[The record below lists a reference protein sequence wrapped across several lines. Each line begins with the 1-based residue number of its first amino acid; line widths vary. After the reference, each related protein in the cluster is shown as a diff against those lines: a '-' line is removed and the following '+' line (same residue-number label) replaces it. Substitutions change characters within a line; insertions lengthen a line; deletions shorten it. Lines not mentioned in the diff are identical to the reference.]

1 MENWL
6 NRMKKFMLLLF
17 IPAALL
23 FVSSCKTTRS
33 SLKKP
38 LKEHGF
44 DYLYARM
51 LENQISFDYLN
62 SKFNVTYLK
71 GKKKTDL
78 RGQLR
83 IRKDSIIWV
92 SLSPAL
98 GIEAARISL
107 TDDSVKFINR
117 LNKTYLTGE
126 YAMLDSLIRT
136 TIDYSI
142 IESMII
148 GNDLTQ
154 YDVAKFK
161 ASIDG
166 GLYRIT
172 IQKRT
177 KIRKYIKTGEI
188 ETKVLVQNIWLDP
201 ENFKIRKIEIREL
214 GDENKK
220 LQVFYNKYQPVNNQ
234 LFPSEVKIEIIA
246 ENKITID
253 ISYGKT
259 ELNEVLRFPFRISK
273 KYKRLN

>member
-1 MENWL
+1 MNKL
-6 NRMKKFMLLLF
+6 QKYIFLLF

-23 FVSSCKTTRS
+23 FTSSCKTTRAT
-33 SLKKP
+33 LKKP
-38 LKEHGF
+38 LKEEGF

-51 LENQISFDYLN
+51 IENQISFDYLN
-62 SKFNVTYLK
+62 AKFSIVYRK

-83 IRKDSIIWV
+83 IRKDSLIWV

-126 YAMLDSLIRT
+126 YEILDSLIRT

-154 YDVAKFK
+154 YDVDKFK

-166 GLYRIT
+166 GMYRIT

-177 KIRKYIKTGEI
+177 KIRKYMKKGEI
-188 ETKVLVQNIWLDP
+188 DSKVLVQNIWLDP
-201 ENFKIRKIEIREL
+201 ENFKIRRIEIKEL
-214 GDENKK
+214 GDESKR
-220 LQVFYNKYQPVNNQ
+220 LHVFYNTYQPIENQ
-234 LFPSEVKIEIIA
+234 LFPANVIIEIIA
-246 ENKITID
+246 ENKISID
-253 ISYGKT
+253 IDFGKT
-259 ELNEVLRFPFRISK
+259 ELNEPLNFPFRISK
-273 KYKRLN
+273 KYERMY

>member
-1 MENWL
+1 MNKL
-6 NRMKKFMLLLF
+6 HKLILILF
-17 IPAALL
+17 LPAVLV
-23 FVSSCKTTRS
+23 FTSSCKTTRS
-33 SLKKP
+33 TLKKP
-38 LKEHGF
+38 LKEEGF

-62 SKFNVTYLK
+62 AKFSSVYQK

-107 TDDSVKFINR
+107 TNDSVKFINR

-126 YAMLDSLIRT
+126 YKMLDSLLRT
-136 TIDYSI
+136 SIDYSI
-142 IESMII
+142 VESMII

-154 YDVAKFK
+154 YDVDKFK
-161 ASIDG
+161 ASVDG
-166 GLYRIT
+166 GFYRIT

-177 KIRKYIKTGEI
+177 KIRKYMKRGEI

-201 ENFKIRKIEIREL
+201 ENFKIRKIEIKEL
-214 GDENKK
+214 GEDNKK
-220 LQVFYNKYQPVNNQ
+220 LQVFYNKYQAVENQ
-234 LFPSEVKIEIIA
+234 LFPSEVRIEIIA

-253 ISYGKT
+253 INFGKT
-259 ELNEVLRFPFRISK
+259 ELNQPLKFPFRISK
-273 KYKRLN
+273 KYERIY

>member
-1 MENWL
+1 MNKL
-6 NRMKKFMLLLF
+6 QKLIFILF
-17 IPAALL
+17 LPAVLV
-23 FVSSCKTTRS
+23 FTSSCKSTRS

-44 DYLYARM
+44 DYLYSRM

-62 SKFNVTYLK
+62 SKFSVVYQR

-83 IRKDSIIWV
+83 IRKDSLIWV

-126 YAMLDSLIRT
+126 YKILDSLMRT
-136 TIDYSI
+136 SIDYSI

-154 YDVAKFK
+154 YDVDKYK

-177 KIRKYIKTGEI
+177 KIRKYIKRGEI
-188 ETKVLVQNIWLDP
+188 DTKVLVQNIWLDP
-201 ENFKIRKIEIREL
+201 QNFKIRKIEIREL
-214 GDENKK
+214 GDDNKK
-220 LQVFYNKYQPVNNQ
+220 LQVFYNKYQAVESQ
-234 LFPSEVKIEIIA
+234 LFPSEVRIEIIA
-246 ENKITID
+246 EDKIMID
-253 ISYGKT
+253 IKFGKT
-259 ELNEVLRFPFRISK
+259 ELNQTLKFPFRISK
-273 KYKRLN
+273 KYERLY

>member
-1 MENWL
+1 MNKGL
-6 NRMKKFMLLLF
+6 KILF
-17 IPAALL
+17 LFALPATLI
-23 FVSSCKTTRS
+23 FTSSCKSTRS
-33 SLKKP
+33 TLKKP
-38 LKEHGF
+38 LKEQGF
-44 DYLYARM
+44 DFLYSRM

-62 SKFNVTYLK
+62 AKFNIAYQK

-107 TDDSVKFINR
+107 SDDSVKFINR

-126 YAMLDSLIRT
+126 YKILDSLLRT
-136 TIDYSI
+136 SIDYSI
-142 IESMII
+142 VESMII

-154 YDVAKFK
+154 YDVSKFK
-161 ASIDG
+161 ASVDG

-177 KIRKYIKTGEI
+177 KIRKYMRKGEI
-188 ETKVLVQNIWLDP
+188 ESKVLVQNIWLDP
-201 ENFKIRKIEIREL
+201 ENYKIRKIEIKEL
-214 GDENKK
+214 GDDNKK
-220 LQVFYNKYQPVNNQ
+220 LQVFYNKYQAVENQ
-234 LFPSEVKIEIIA
+234 LFPSEVRIEIIA

-253 ISYGKT
+253 IKFGKT
-259 ELNEVLRFPFRISK
+259 ELNVPLKFPFRISK
-273 KYKRLN
+273 KYERIY

>member
-1 MENWL
+1 MNKL
-6 NRMKKFMLLLF
+6 QKYILIIF
-17 IPAALL
+17 IPAALI

-33 SLKKP
+33 TLKKP
-38 LKEHGF
+38 LKEEGF

-51 LENQISFDYLN
+51 IENQIQFDYLN
-62 SKFNVTYLK
+62 AKFSITHQK
-71 GKKKTDL
+71 GRKTTDL

-83 IRKDSIIWV
+83 IRKDSLIWV

-126 YAMLDSLIRT
+126 YEILDSLIRT

-142 IESMII
+142 IEAMII

-154 YDVAKFK
+154 YDVDKFK

-177 KIRKYIKTGEI
+177 KIRKYMKHGEI
-188 ETKVLVQNIWLDP
+188 DSKVLVQNIWLDP
-201 ENFKIRKIEIREL
+201 ENFKIRKIELKEL
-214 GDENKK
+214 GDDSKR
-220 LQVFYNKYQPVNNQ
+220 LHVFYDAYQAVENQ
-234 LFPSEVKIEIIA
+234 LFPSKVLIEIIA
-246 ENKITID
+246 ENKISID
-253 ISYGKT
+253 IDFGKT
-259 ELNEVLRFPFRISK
+259 ELNEPLSFPFNISK
-273 KYKRLN
+273 KYEQLY

>member
-1 MENWL
+1 
-6 NRMKKFMLLLF
+6 MKKLLL
-17 IPAALL
+17 ILVVPAMLL

-38 LKEHGF
+38 LKEQGF
-44 DYLYARM
+44 DFLYSRM

-62 SKFNVTYLK
+62 SKFSITYQK

-98 GIEAARISL
+98 GIEAARITL

-126 YAMLDSLIRT
+126 YAMLDTMIHT

-142 IESMII
+142 IESMIV

-161 ASIDG
+161 ASVDG
-166 GLYRIT
+166 GFYRIT

-177 KIRKYIKTGEI
+177 KIRKYIKSGEI

-201 ENFKIRKIEIREL
+201 DNYKIRKIEIREL

-220 LQVFYNKYQPVNNQ
+220 LQVFYNKYQAVNNQ
-234 LFPSEVKIEIIA
+234 LFPSEVKIAIIA

-259 ELNEVLRFPFRISK
+259 ELNEVLKFPFRISK
-273 KYKRLN
+273 KYNRLN

>member
-1 MENWL
+1 MNKIIKL
-6 NRMKKFMLLLF
+6 IFLLF
-17 IPAALL
+17 LPGLL
-23 FVSSCKTTRS
+23 IFTSCKSTRS
-33 SLKKP
+33 TLKKP
-38 LKEHGF
+38 LKDHGF
-44 DYLYARM
+44 DYLYSRM

-62 SKFNVTYLK
+62 SKFNVEYK
-71 GKKKTDL
+71 KEKKKTDL

-126 YAMLDSLIRT
+126 YQMLDSLIHT
-136 TIDYSI
+136 SIDYSI

-154 YDVAKFK
+154 YDIDKYK

-166 GLYRIT
+166 GWYRIT

-177 KIRKYIKTGEI
+177 KIRKYIKRGEVD
-188 ETKVLVQNIWLDP
+188 TKVLVQNIWLDP
-201 ENFKIRKIEIREL
+201 ENFKIRKIEIKEL
-214 GDENKK
+214 GDDNKK
-220 LQVFYNKYQPVNNQ
+220 LAVFYNKYQAVNNQ
-234 LFPSEVKIEIIA
+234 LFPSEVRIEIIA

-253 ISYGKT
+253 IRFGKT
-259 ELNEVLRFPFRISK
+259 EIDLPLKFPFRISK
-273 KYKRLN
+273 KYKALN